1 MSEHDLQDYRMDTI
15 LKDYDRKKNS
25 GIPSILNS
33 CSRKGK
39 VKLV

>member
-25 GIPSILNS
+25 GNPLILKF
-33 CSRKGK
+33 CSRRGR
-39 VKLV
+39 